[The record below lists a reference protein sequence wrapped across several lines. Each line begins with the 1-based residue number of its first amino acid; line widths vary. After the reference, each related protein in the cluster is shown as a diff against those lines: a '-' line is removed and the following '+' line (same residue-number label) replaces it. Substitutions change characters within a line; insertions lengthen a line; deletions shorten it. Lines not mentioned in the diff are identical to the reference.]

1 METYSYKQQIDAP
14 AQKVWDILW
23 NTGTYQQWTAAF
35 TPGSTMESDWKVA
48 GRTRFLDG
56 KGNGM
61 VSTIRSIQAPEEL
74 VFEHL
79 GSIENGVEDTTSDAI
94 KEWAGSLERYYLKEE
109 GGITTLEVL
118 VDVDPKYK
126 EMMDNGFMKGL
137 ETVRTLAEQ

>member
-1 METYSYKQQIDAP
+1 METYSYKQQIHAP

-23 NTGTYQQWTAAF
+23 NTDTYRQWTAAF
-35 TPGSTMESDWKVA
+35 APGSTMESDWKEG

-61 VSTIRSIQAPEEL
+61 VSTIRRIQAPEEL

-94 KEWAGSLERYYLKEE
+94 KEWAGALERYYLKEE
-109 GGITTLEVL
+109 GGVTTLEVS

-126 EMMDNGFMKGL
+126 EMMDNGFNKGL
-137 ETVRTLAEQ
+137 ETVKTLAEK